1 MNEVNL
7 TEYSEQWRSINWKSV
22 EKTVEKL
29 QKRIYRAKRNGEQKL
44 VKRLQR
50 LLVNSR
56 SAKLLAVRKVSQDNR
71 GKRTAGVDGI
81 KALNPKERFKLAE
94 NLKFSHKARPLR
106 RIYIPKPNGEKRPLS
121 IPTMYDRAS
130 QMLML
135 FALEPEFDFALKI
148 RRSSK

>member
-7 TEYSEQWRSINWKSV
+7 TEYSEQWRSINSKTV

-29 QKRIYRAKRNGEQKL
+29 QKRIYKAKRNGEQKL
-44 VKRLQR
+44 VKKLQR

-56 SAKLLAVRKVSQDNR
+56 SAKLLAVRKVTQDNR

-81 KALNPKERFKLAE
+81 KTLKPKERFKLAE
-94 NLKFSHKARPLR
+94 KLKFSHKAKPLR

-121 IPTMYDRAS
+121 IPTIYDRAS
-130 QMLML
+130 QMLMSL
-135 FALEPEFDFALKI
+135 ALEPEFDFALKI